1 MSSSHVSLSPSA
13 SSAVLQL
20 QNSPTYNDPATVCRF
35 HRPKPTDPPG
45 YGPVDDIDTYVD
57 EYLLR
62 LGDGNIQEYV
72 RQYQLGFTVGKD
84 DFNGASMFT
93 VWYNNQVRTKWSR
106 HICKKCYHVWNK

>member
-1 MSSSHVSLSPSA
+1 MVHLVCAQHWISLPFCSRSFNAREVP
-13 SSAVLQL
+13 
-20 QNSPTYNDPATVCRF
+20 CF
-35 HRPKPTDPPG
+35 FKRPHPTDPPG

-72 RQYQLGFTVGKD
+72 RQYQLGFTVGRD
-84 DFNGASMFT
+84 DYSGASMFT

-106 HICKKCYHVWNK
+106 HVCARNVFMSGTSKQ